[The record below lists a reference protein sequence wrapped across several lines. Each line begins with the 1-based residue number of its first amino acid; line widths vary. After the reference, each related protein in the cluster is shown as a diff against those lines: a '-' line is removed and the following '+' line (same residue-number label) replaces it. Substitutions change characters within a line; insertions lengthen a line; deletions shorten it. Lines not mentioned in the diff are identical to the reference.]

1 MTLKRRVVWSFRH
14 FSVYSQLACDVQPG
28 WFSEGKTSTG
38 FKHNEQTRADV
49 ILSALQSG
57 RGKLNI
63 YP

>member
-1 MTLKRRVVWSFRH
+1 MWSFRH

-57 RGKLNI
+57 RDKLNI